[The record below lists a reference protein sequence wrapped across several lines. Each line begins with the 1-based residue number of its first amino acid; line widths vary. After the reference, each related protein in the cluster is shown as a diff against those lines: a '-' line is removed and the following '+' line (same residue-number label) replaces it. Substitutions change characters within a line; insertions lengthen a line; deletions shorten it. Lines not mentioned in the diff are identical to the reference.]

1 MLYGRNLDYFLDS
14 VHGENISYISSSV
27 FLIFT
32 LQMAELSINVKY
44 DTPRGDIRIH
54 PSSSSPLTVKRLP
67 KRERKKGQCH
77 VQPNMTHQE
86 ARKK

>member
-44 DTPRGDIRIH
+44 DTPRGDIIESI
-54 PSSSSPLTVKRLP
+54 PPPPLIQSKDSL
-67 KRERKKGQCH
+67 KEKERKDSAMCNKI
-77 VQPNMTHQE
+77 
-86 ARKK
+86 

>member
-14 VHGENISYISSSV
+14 VHGENISYISSSVEWSSV

-54 PSSSSPLTVKRLP
+54 PPPPYSYTVKRLHK
-67 KRERKKGQCH
+67 KRKDSAKC
-77 VQPNMTHQE
+77 N
-86 ARKK
+86 KI